1 MPRVIIIVVIGQ
13 AGRRRIRSALH
24 IKRGF
29 NSTAPLPELQNECL
43 LGRKLRDL
51 ENEICYFD
59 HLLRKHGD
67 KILLFQANEAK
78 EHVDLQHPNMPKVVE
93 VDTIEK
99 KQTGPNSESLI

>member
-13 AGRRRIRSALH
+13 AGGGSALLCI

-29 NSTAPLPELQNECL
+29 NSTAPLPELENECL

-67 KILLFQANEAK
+67 KILLFQANESK
-78 EHVDLQHPNMPKVVE
+78 EHVDFQHPNMPTVVE